1 MMSQRKRW
9 EPWTSILT
17 PLAMSSKWSAAD
29 IQPLDVAFFFPRPVI
44 GWCLL
49 GKSWTFHIEKTER
62 RSSWL
67 DCPFYLRI
75 GSFIFVIFA
84 LAGAC
89 GQVYIKDA
97 DIPTSFAESRD
108 WFELF
113 FDDIFAPPKLFNIV
127 IQWLAPGLIICD
139 HVHTCLFRFYYV
151 FVYVYMETIE
161 NEVINFKRVRLA
173 FRHEEDIYQF
183 VRQLSFHLN
192 YIYWSWVIFNSENQ
206 AAGVFLGSHGPFRRL
221 PLAYCGETWIQFHG
235 RKQLGRMMVW

>member
-1 MMSQRKRW
+1 M
-9 EPWTSILT
+9 
-17 PLAMSSKWSAAD
+17 
-29 IQPLDVAFFFPRPVI
+29 
-44 GWCLL
+44 
-49 GKSWTFHIEKTER
+49 
-62 RSSWL
+62 

-139 HVHTCLFRFYYV
+139 YVHTCLFSSNMFSFMYI
-151 FVYVYMETIE
+151 YMETIERIE

-183 VRQLSFHLN
+183 VRQLRFHL
-192 YIYWSWVIFNSENQ
+192 
-206 AAGVFLGSHGPFRRL
+206 
-221 PLAYCGETWIQFHG
+221 
-235 RKQLGRMMVW
+235 